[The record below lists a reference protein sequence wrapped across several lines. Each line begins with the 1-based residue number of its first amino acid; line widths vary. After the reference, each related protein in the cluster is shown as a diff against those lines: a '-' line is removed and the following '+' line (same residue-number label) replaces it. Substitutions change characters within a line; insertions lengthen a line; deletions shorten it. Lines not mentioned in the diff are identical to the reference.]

1 MRGIFFPARS
11 PFGQEFPK
19 EVAADPH
26 VLVFIV
32 VTFPPVKLIMT
43 CLIQLMLMRRMSLF
57 WSGSVDI
64 AVAKPKPATDLLD
77 HVSKI
82 D

>member
-1 MRGIFFPARS
+1 MRRIFFPARA

-19 EVAADPH
+19 EVYAEPH
-26 VLVFIV
+26 VLIFIV
-32 VTFPPVKLIMT
+32 MTFPPVKLTMT

-64 AVAKPKPATDLLD
+64 AVAKPKATTDLLD